1 MAKTNKNNKKKSGGN
16 KLMKKKIFGVIG
28 IIAIVLIIGV
38 GIKYYNEKQYAFW
51 EKNELRITTDF
62 DVVTDDEKAATA
74 LNQDIKNE
82 KEADKKV
89 LKKLKD
95 LKAGMNQFFANK
107 YKVDMSKKLDKLKK
121 VYIYSSDD
129 YNGQTLYGYVDN
141 KENKVH
147 LNEKALKDDV
157 LLQSVFTHEVIHYL
171 GIAPVKNTESG
182 MYFIEG
188 LADMLAEECLS
199 FQNKKFQNSPYYE
212 VSMNLWKQIKVV
224 DTNIIKEALTK
235 ENYDIM
241 SKFDERLKKIKPTFK
256 KVKSISD
263 TLENSIKTATQY
275 VNSSIR
281 NEEILTIQAQDIVIS
296 YIKTFKPSRKQIN
309 AIRKHYVLD
318 NYENVEIKK
327 FGDKYLVK
335 L

>member
-16 KLMKKKIFGVIG
+16 KRMKKKIFGVIG

-157 LLQSVFTHEVIHYL
+157 LLQSVFTHEVMHYL

-275 VNSSIR
+275 VNSS
-281 NEEILTIQAQDIVIS
+281 NQENFLTIQAQDIVIS
-296 YIKTFKPSRKQIN
+296 YIKTFEPSRKQIN

-318 NYENVEIKK
+318 NYENIEIKK
-327 FGDKYLVK
+327 IGDKYLVK

>member
-275 VNSSIR
+275 VNSS
-281 NEEILTIQAQDIVIS
+281 NQENFLTIQAQDIVIN
-296 YIKTFKPSRKQIN
+296 YIKTFEPSRKQIN

-318 NYENVEIKK
+318 NYENIEIKK
-327 FGDKYLVK
+327 IGDKYLVK

>member
-157 LLQSVFTHEVIHYL
+157 LLQSVFTHEVMHYL

-275 VNSSIR
+275 VNSS
-281 NEEILTIQAQDIVIS
+281 NQENFLTIQAQDIVIS
-296 YIKTFKPSRKQIN
+296 YIKTFEPSRKQIN

-318 NYENVEIKK
+318 NYENIEIKK
-327 FGDKYLVK
+327 IGDKYLVK

>member
-157 LLQSVFTHEVIHYL
+157 LLQSVFTHEVMHYL

-188 LADMLAEECLS
+188 LADMLAEECFS

-275 VNSSIR
+275 VNSS
-281 NEEILTIQAQDIVIS
+281 NQENFLTIQAQDIVIS
-296 YIKTFKPSRKQIN
+296 YIKTFEPSRKQIN

-318 NYENVEIKK
+318 NYENIEIKK
-327 FGDKYLVK
+327 IGDKYLVK